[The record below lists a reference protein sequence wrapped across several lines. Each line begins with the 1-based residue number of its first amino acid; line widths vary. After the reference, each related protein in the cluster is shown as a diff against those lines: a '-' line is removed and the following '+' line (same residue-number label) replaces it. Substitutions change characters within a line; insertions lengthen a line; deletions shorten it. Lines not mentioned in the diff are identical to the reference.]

1 MVFLI
6 LGFSS
11 CLAPAADT
19 LTTAELDWL
28 KQKVV
33 PLKSCEAG
41 QGFED
46 LGPLKRMIGDARI
59 VSLGECTHGTREV
72 FQMKHRFLEYLA
84 SQCGF
89 TVFSIEASMPEAY
102 RLNDYVLEGKGD
114 PAKLIAGMY
123 FWTWN
128 TEEVLAMVQWMR
140 EYNKS
145 GKGRLEFTGF
155 DMQTPDVAMENVTRF
170 LQTNDPPRAKTV
182 QGTYREVLQARV
194 RKQGGGAGGGFAVA
208 TGTFPVDAAKGKK
221 LRYTGWIKTAGI
233 TRGFA
238 GLWWRA
244 DGESGV
250 LAFDNMQSRQIKGD
264 TDWQEYDVVLEIPAQ
279 TSNINFGMILPGNG
293 QAWFD
298 DLKVEFDGREY
309 DATHRF
315 DFGFESGSPK
325 GFFTA
330 GSGYLVTVDENVSH
344 TGKRSL
350 RMEFVDPPGS
360 ASAEPSMD
368 GKEAAKSAGKILSEL
383 ESERDRFVKTTSPK
397 EADWA
402 IQNARLVHQCLQVE
416 AQLAQRDECMA
427 RNVQWILDHQPKGA
441 RMVLWAHNGHVC
453 RLKAF
458 WNRTMGACLHDV
470 YGKDQVVVGFA
481 AGEGQYTAI
490 QSSKGLRSDNPLQ
503 PPPEASY
510 EAFFRATGIPR
521 FLLDLRQASKDDPA
535 SAWLKRSHPFRS
547 IGALAMDE
555 QFALANL
562 CSLYDAIIYLDQ
574 TSASCLLP
582 GAGGRTGKN

>member
-1 MVFLI
+1 MIMWLA
-6 LGFSS
+6 SA
-11 CLAPAADT
+11 LAPAAAPT
-19 LTTAELDWL
+19 PAELDWL
-28 KQKVV
+28 RQKLV

-41 QGFED
+41 KDFDD
-46 LGPLKRMIGDARI
+46 LAPFKAIVGDARI

-72 FQMKHRFLEYLA
+72 FQMKHRLLEYLA
-84 SQCGF
+84 AECGF

-128 TEEVLAMVQWMR
+128 TEEVLAMVRWMR
-140 EYNKS
+140 DYNQS
-145 GKGRLEFTGF
+145 GKGRLQFTGF

-170 LQTNDPPRAKTV
+170 LQANDPPRAKSV
-182 QGTYREVLQARV
+182 QDKYRKVLQSRLH
-194 RKQGGGAGGGFAVA
+194 KQGGGSGEGFGVA
-208 TGTFPVDAAKGKK
+208 TGTFPVEAAKGKK
-221 LRYTGWIKTAGI
+221 VRYSGWIKTTGV

-250 LAFDNMQSRQIKGD
+250 LAFDNMQSRDIKGD
-264 TDWQEYDVVLEIPAQ
+264 TDWKAYDVALDIPAQ
-279 TSNINFGMILPGNG
+279 TININFGVILPGNG
-293 QAWFD
+293 KAWFD
-298 DLKVEFDGREY
+298 DLKVELDGQAFG
-309 DATHRF
+309 DTNRF
-315 DFGFESGSPK
+315 DFGFEGGSSK

-330 GSGYLVTVDENVSH
+330 GSGYRIRVDDQAAH

-350 RMEFVDPPGS
+350 LLEFVDTTVSSSGEISLDPK
-360 ASAEPSMD
+360 A
-368 GKEAAKSAGKILSEL
+368 AAKICGEILGEL
-383 ESERDRFVKTTSPK
+383 EGERERYVQTASPK
-397 EADWA
+397 EADGA
-402 IQNARLVHQCLQVE
+402 IQNARVVHQCLQVE

-427 RNVQWILDHQPKGA
+427 RNVQWILDRQPKGT

-458 WNRTMGACLHDV
+458 WSKTMGACLHDV
-470 YGKDQVVVGFA
+470 YGKDHVVIGFA
-481 AGEGQYTAI
+481 AGEGHYTAL
-490 QSSKGLRSDNPLQ
+490 QPGKGLRSDNALQ
-503 PPPEASY
+503 PPADASY
-510 EAFFRATGIPR
+510 EAFFRATGVPR

-574 TSASCLLP
+574 TSASRLLP
-582 GAGGRTGKN
+582 GAGGNAGRN